1 MYRTL
6 RKGEG
11 TASPYNDCIVTLK
24 IRIET
29 SEKILFTHQNPLDTE
44 IADLGDAL
52 LSATYDFEEY

>member
-11 TASPYNDCIVTLK
+11 TASPYNDCVVTLK

-29 SEKILFTHQNPLDTE
+29 SDKILFTHENPLETKV
-44 IADLGDAL
+44 ADLEDAK
-52 LSATYDFEEY
+52 